1 MSGFMEGTP
10 GRTPQ
15 TRGVSP
21 LGRPRN
27 ASRVRPYLCTHW
39 AVVE

>member
-1 MSGFMEGTP
+1 MSGFMEGNT

-27 ASRVRPYLCTHW
+27 ASRVRPFLGTLW
-39 AVVE
+39 AVA